1 MSMKKSLVSALTT
14 ALVVGAASTT
24 FAAANPF
31 EDVPADHWAYD
42 AISQLAA
49 DGVIE
54 GYGDGTYRG
63 DQEITRYEMA
73 QMIARAMAKNPS
85 GADKAMVDKLAA
97 EFADEL
103 NNLGVRVAALEKKV
117 DNVKWHGLL
126 RYTWL
131 RPREEKIARGRENGV
146 GQRRTNN
153 FRLRLSM
160 TARVNEHWTA
170 NGRMEYLT
178 DRDGMKSAA
187 NGNNVITNRLWAAGE
202 YGATTIWLGKFPGFS
217 LVDNGMIFDDDMAGG
232 FVQFGNKAYLRL
244 TGGRYKINDD
254 LGTASY
260 WSVEASTDPNKKFSI
275 GAGYHHFENKEKM
288 LANIAIDG
296 VNNNAK
302 NLGIWAVG
310 AAYRFDKNFR
320 VSGAYA
326 QNTKGDVSSKYRR
339 AWSAQLDYKGA
350 DPKDKG
356 SWGAFLAYR
365 HLGQLAAVVPTY
377 DSMTSGQKGAQIGLA
392 YTILPNIV
400 TQFEYYLGK
409 NIVNNNRQDTI
420 FSRVSLYF

>member
-42 AISQLAA
+42 AVAQLAA

-73 QMIARAMAKNPS
+73 QMIARAMAKNPN
-85 GADKAMVDKLAA
+85 GADKALVDKLAA

-103 NNLGVRVAALEKKV
+103 NNLGVRVSALEKKV
-117 DNVKWHGLL
+117 DNVKWHGLF
-126 RYTWL
+126 RYQWKRTNK
-131 RPREEKIARGRENGV
+131 EETYPQDRHR
-146 GQRRTNN
+146 NN

-170 NGRMEYLT
+170 NGRMEYGT
-178 DRDGMKSAA
+178 QSDNMKSAA
-187 NGNNVITNRLWAAGE
+187 NTTGGDNGGFTVNRLWAAGE

-244 TGGRYKINDD
+244 TGGRYKTEDY
-254 LGTASY
+254 GTASY

-302 NLGIWAVG
+302 NLGIWDVG
-310 AAYRFDKNFR
+310 AAYSFDKNVR
-320 VSGAYA
+320 LSGAYA

-339 AWSAQLDYKGA
+339 AWFAQLDYKGA

-377 DSMTSGQKGAQIGLA
+377 DSIASGQKGTQLGVA
-392 YTILPNIV
+392 YTFLPNIV
-400 TQFEYYLGK
+400 GKLEYLFGK
-409 NIVNNNRQDTI
+409 DITDNKRLNTI
-420 FSRVSLYF
+420 FSEVALYF